1 MNAVEI
7 LCYSCT
13 VSSFSSFFSSLLVL
27 SAKLIIK
34 SMLLLSN
41 VHDVVDGVIVGT

>member
-1 MNAVEI
+1 MKAVEI
-7 LCYSCT
+7 LCYSCIIL
-13 VSSFSSFFSSLLVL
+13 VLLVF

-41 VHDVVDGVIVGT
+41 VHDVVNGVIVDT